1 MLNVASLSKALSTKD
16 PIPQIQVFL
25 GMPTSIF
32 LYTNWHLVYDMGN
45 IALVAF
51 SFPLPIPVIQF
62 RLWCVYSSIRT
73 NVPFVYV
80 HLCVAMF
87 AWAVA
92 IIWFAIWF
100 ALFDFQLQ
108 KDF

>member
-32 LYTNWHLVYDMGN
+32 LYMGN
-45 IALVAF
+45 ITLAAF